1 MPYSGYLRFVFCLA
15 TLIAIAA
22 CSSVPYSPRRLDPEA
37 TPSEFLARSTEVD
50 GLKRFATA
58 NGYAPEAWP
67 PQQWGLKELTLV
79 AWYFHADI
87 RTARARADVAHA
99 ELGSAVQ
106 PQAWSGRL
114 KPEYHSRT
122 LPEEKGPW
130 TLGLELEIPLVAQG
144 KRAARA
150 ERGAFLADAA
160 ELDVANA
167 AWMVRGRVR
176 DRYLDLQASRDALQS
191 LDAQLMAR
199 KEMLGL
205 VSRRVEAGMLS
216 ARDLGVERVAY
227 AQLELLRSQE
237 LAKQQRAEGELA
249 AALGLSLEVLE
260 RMKLRFETDFSPR
273 TDTDFGALRRMAL
286 RNRLDVHRKLL
297 EFGAADA
304 EVKAAV
310 AAQNPDI
317 TLGPGYAWD
326 QGDNVWSLA
335 VGMSLPPVARTRAS
349 IREAQA
355 RRELAAE
362 QFAATQADAISLA
375 ERAGAQYRLARDR
388 IGDAEHQL
396 RAQQEQES
404 RINRQFDAGAA
415 DRMQRAAA
423 RIDTLASETLQQSAL
438 VEVRQSLARLEDAVQ
453 RPLLGDF
460 EVLPDVAVARSARVI
475 NDARVTDDAKA
486 PNGAR

>member
-1 MPYSGYLRFVFCLA
+1 MECSCLKFLPGLA
-15 TLIAIAA
+15 AVIAIAA
-22 CSSVPYSPRRLDPEA
+22 CSAVPYSSRPLEAEA
-37 TPSEFLARSTEVD
+37 TASEFIARSGAVD
-50 GLKRFATA
+50 GLKRFVTA
-58 NGYAPEAWP
+58 NGYAPDAWP
-67 PQQWGLKELTLV
+67 PDQWGLKELTLI
-79 AWYFHADI
+79 ALYFHADI

-99 ELGSAVQ
+99 EFGSAAL
-106 PQAWSGRL
+106 PQTWSGRL

-122 LPEEKGPW
+122 LPDNTGPW

-144 KRAARA
+144 KRAALA

-160 ELDVANA
+160 DLDVANA

-176 DRYLDLQASRDALQS
+176 DHYLQLQASRDALQS

-216 ARDLGVERVAY
+216 ARDFGIERVTY
-227 AQLELLRSQE
+227 SQLALLRSEE
-237 LAKQQRAEGELA
+237 LAKQQLELGELA
-249 AALGLSLEVLE
+249 AAIGLSLEVLE
-260 RMKLRFETDFSPR
+260 RMKLRFDADDPPR
-273 TDTDFGALRRMAL
+273 TEMDVGALRRMAL

-304 EVKAAV
+304 QVKAAV

-335 VGMSLPPVARTRAS
+335 VGMSLPPAAQTRAS
-349 IREAQA
+349 IRQAQA

-388 IGDAEHQL
+388 IADAEHQL
-396 RAQQEQES
+396 RVQHEQES
-404 RINRQFDAGAA
+404 RINRQFEAGAA
-415 DRMQRAAA
+415 DRMQRVAA
-423 RIDTLASETLQQSAL
+423 RIDTLASETLLQSAL
-438 VEVRQSLARLEDAVQ
+438 VEVRKALARLEDAVQ

-460 EVLPDVAVARSARVI
+460 EVLPDIESSRSARVP
-475 NDARVTDDAKA
+475 NDAKVT
-486 PNGAR
+486 NGAR

>member
-1 MPYSGYLRFVFCLA
+1 MSSGYLRFVPGLA
-15 TLIAIAA
+15 TVIAIAA
-22 CSSVPYSPRRLDPEA
+22 CSVVPYSSRPLDTEA
-37 TPSEFLARSTEVD
+37 SAAEFLARSGDAD

-67 PQQWGLKELTLV
+67 PAQWSLKELTLV
-79 AWYFHADI
+79 ALYFHPDI
-87 RTARARADVAHA
+87 HTARARAEIVRA
-99 ELGSAVQ
+99 ELGAAAQ
-106 PQAWSGRL
+106 PQSWSGKL

-122 LPEEKGPW
+122 PADNNGPW

-150 ERGAFLADAA
+150 ERSAYLADAA
-160 ELDVANA
+160 DLDIANT
-167 AWMVRGRVR
+167 AWLVRGRVR
-176 DRYLDLQASRDALQS
+176 DRYIDLQSSRDTLAS
-191 LDAQLMAR
+191 LDAQLDAR
-199 KEMLGL
+199 KDMLGL
-205 VSRRVEAGMLS
+205 VNRRVEAGMLS
-216 ARDLGVERVAY
+216 ARDLGIERVAHS
-227 AQLELLRSQE
+227 QLELSRSQE
-237 LAKQQRAEGELA
+237 LAKVQRAQGELA
-249 AALGLSLEVLE
+249 AALGLSPDVFE
-260 RMKLRFETDFSPR
+260 RMNLRFDADEPPR
-273 TDTDFGALRRMAL
+273 TEMDVGALRRIAL

-304 EVKAAV
+304 AVKAAV

-335 VGMSLPPVARTRAS
+335 VGVALPPVARTRAS

-375 ERAGAQYRLARDR
+375 ERAGAQYRLARNR
-388 IGDAEHQL
+388 IADAEHQL
-396 RAQQEQES
+396 RVQQEQES

-415 DRMQRAAA
+415 DRMQRVAA
-423 RIDTLASETLQQSAL
+423 RIDTLASETSFQSAL
-438 VEVRQSLARLEDAVQ
+438 VEVRRALAHLEDALQ

-460 EVLPDVAVARSARVI
+460 EVLPAVEGSRA
-475 NDARVTDDAKA
+475 TDMTKQITK
-486 PNGAR
+486 P

>member
-1 MPYSGYLRFVFCLA
+1 MSSGYLQFVPCLA
-15 TLIAIAA
+15 TVIAIAA
-22 CSSVPYSPRRLDPEA
+22 CSAVPYSSRPLEPEA
-37 TPSEFLARSTEVD
+37 TASEFITRSADVD

-58 NGYAPEAWP
+58 NGYAPDAWP
-67 PQQWGLKELTLV
+67 PEQWGLKELALV
-79 AWYFHADI
+79 ALYFHADI
-87 RTARARADVAHA
+87 RTARARAEVAHA
-99 ELGSAVQ
+99 ELGSAAQ
-106 PQAWSGRL
+106 PQSWSARL

-122 LPEEKGPW
+122 LPDNNGPW

-150 ERGAFLADAA
+150 ERSAFLADAA
-160 ELDVANA
+160 DLDVANA

-176 DRYLDLQASRDALQS
+176 DRYLELQASRDALQS

-205 VSRRVEAGMLS
+205 VNRRVEAGMLS
-216 ARDLGVERVAY
+216 ARDLGIERVTY
-227 AQLELLRSQE
+227 SQLELLRSQQ
-237 LAKQQRAEGELA
+237 LARQQRARGELA
-249 AALGLSLEVLE
+249 TALGLSLEVLE
-260 RMKLRFETDFSPR
+260 RMKLRFDADVSPR
-273 TDTDFGALRRMAL
+273 TDIDVGALRRMAL

-335 VGMSLPPVARTRAS
+335 VGMSLPPAAQTRAS
-349 IREAQA
+349 IRQAQA

-375 ERAGAQYRLARDR
+375 ERAGAQFRLARDR
-388 IGDAEHQL
+388 IAAAEHQL
-396 RAQQEQES
+396 RVQQEQES
-404 RINRQFDAGAA
+404 RMNRQFDAGAA
-415 DRMQRAAA
+415 DRMQRVAA
-423 RIDTLASETLQQSAL
+423 RIDTLASETMLQAAL
-438 VEVRQSLARLEDAVQ
+438 VEARQAVAHLKDAVQ
-453 RPLLGDF
+453 LPLLGDF
-460 EVLPDVAVARSARVI
+460 EVVPNVKGSRSANMPKQVSR
-475 NDARVTDDAKA
+475 
-486 PNGAR
+486 P

>member
-1 MPYSGYLRFVFCLA
+1 MSRGCLKFLPGLA
-15 TLIAIAA
+15 AAIAIAA
-22 CSSVPYSPRRLDPEA
+22 CSAVPYSPRPLEAEA
-37 TPSEFLARSTEVD
+37 TASEFIARSGDVD
-50 GLKRFATA
+50 GLKRFVTA
-58 NGYAPEAWP
+58 NGYAPDAWP

-79 AWYFHADI
+79 ALYFHADI
-87 RTARARADVAHA
+87 RTARARAEVAYA

-106 PQAWSGRL
+106 PQSWSGRL
-114 KPEYHSRT
+114 KPGYHSRT
-122 LPEEKGPW
+122 LPDNNGPW

-150 ERGAFLADAA
+150 ERSAFLADAA
-160 ELDVANA
+160 DLDVANA

-176 DRYLDLQASRDALQS
+176 DRYLELQASRDALQS

-199 KEMLGL
+199 KDMLGL
-205 VSRRVEAGMLS
+205 VNRRVEAGMLS
-216 ARDLGVERVAY
+216 ARDLGIERVTY
-227 AQLELLRSQE
+227 SQLELLRSQQ
-237 LAKQQRAEGELA
+237 LARQQRARGELA

-260 RMKLRFETDFSPR
+260 RMKLRFDADVSPR
-273 TDTDFGALRRMAL
+273 TDMEIGALRRMAL

-335 VGMSLPPVARTRAS
+335 VGMSLPPAARTRAS

-362 QFAATQADAISLA
+362 QFAATQADVISLA
-375 ERAGAQYRLARDR
+375 EHAGAQFRLARDR
-388 IGDAEHQL
+388 IAAAEHQL
-396 RAQQEQES
+396 RVQQEQES
-404 RINRQFDAGAA
+404 RMNRQFDAGAA
-415 DRMQRAAA
+415 DRMQRVAA
-423 RIDTLASETLQQSAL
+423 RIDTLASETLLQSAL
-438 VEVRQSLARLEDAVQ
+438 VEVRQALAYLEDALQ

-460 EVLPDVAVARSARVI
+460 EVLPDVEGSRSA
-475 NDARVTDDAKA
+475 KA
-486 PNGAR
+486 TNEPR